1 MFTKISES
9 KWLKIILFITTFA
22 FVGTGFVALIVY
34 KISGNINGVA
44 QVNGKDISFQEF
56 FFEVN
61 TITAFLE
68 SQGID
73 TAPLKQQIYS
83 QVLQK
88 VVNRELLNQFAEE
101 EGIVATPEEAKK
113 AISKME
119 VFQTDGKFDYSKY
132 QTFLSRFNVSPV
144 FFTELM
150 MRELTVQHVSNIVK
164 SGIYITDEEINKVLN
179 KYFQRIS
186 GKIFIIQPKVSV
198 SEKDLKDYYEKHKNE
213 FIKEK
218 QKEIA
223 IYEFNTKDEDAIKQA
238 QELFKLLKTGKKPEK
253 KPVFSG
259 FENQI
264 KGFPDKVKK
273 EAKAIN
279 KENKIK
285 LVKTKDKI
293 YLIVYAGE
301 KSKFKTFEDAKN
313 EIKAKLERKLISKK
327 LEEILKSLSREKLS
341 EKVLKEKFNAKEIK
355 LENETLR
362 NIQFSYGLKEE
373 DLTNIRNTNVNN
385 LSKPIKS
392 GDKIV
397 IIKVDDKKHIS
408 KELKDKF
415 KDIKPILLDQKYN
428 DVFSMLLDKLQKE
441 ANIKINEQVFRI
453 NFTFNPL

>member
-1 MFTKISES
+1 
-9 KWLKIILFITTFA
+9 
-22 FVGTGFVALIVY
+22 
-34 KISGNINGVA
+34 
-44 QVNGKDISFQEF
+44 
-56 FFEVN
+56 
-61 TITAFLE
+61 
-68 SQGID
+68 
-73 TAPLKQQIYS
+73 
-83 QVLQK
+83 
-88 VVNRELLNQFAEE
+88 
-101 EGIVATPEEAKK
+101 
-113 AISKME
+113 ME

-150 MRELTVQHVSNIVK
+150 MRELTVQHISNIVK

-327 LEEILKSLSREKLS
+327 LEEILKSLSKEKLS

-441 ANIKINEQVFRI
+441 ANIKINEQVFR
-453 NFTFNPL
+453 

>member
-1 MFTKISES
+1 MFTRISES
-9 KWLKIILFITTFA
+9 KWLKIILLITTFA
-22 FVGTGFVALIVY
+22 FVGTGFVALVVY

-44 QVNGKDISFQEF
+44 QVNGKDISFREF

-68 SQGID
+68 SQGVD

-83 QVLQK
+83 QALQK

-119 VFQTDGKFDYSKY
+119 IFQTNGKFDYSKY
-132 QTFLSRFNVSPV
+132 QAFLSRFNVSPA

-150 MRELTVQHVSNIVK
+150 MRELTVQHISNIVK
-164 SGIYITDEEINKVLN
+164 SGVYITDEEIDKALN

-198 SEKDLKDYYEKHKNE
+198 SEKDLKDYYEKHKDE
-213 FIKEK
+213 FVKEI

-223 IYEFNTKDEDAIKQA
+223 IYEFNAKDEEAIKQA
-238 QELFKLLKTGKKPEK
+238 QEMFKLLKTGKKPEK
-253 KPVFSG
+253 KPIFSG

-273 EAKAIN
+273 EAKAVN

-293 YLIVYAGE
+293 YLVIYAGE
-301 KSKFKTFEDAKN
+301 KSKLETFEDAKN
-313 EIKAKLERKLISKK
+313 EIKAKLERNLISRK
-327 LEEILKSLSREKLS
+327 LEETSKSLSKEKLS

-355 LENETLR
+355 LENKTLR
-362 NIQFSYGLKEE
+362 DIQFSYGLREE
-373 DLTNIRNTNVNN
+373 DLTNIRNTNINN
-385 LSKPIKS
+385 LSKPIKAI
-392 GDKIV
+392 DKII
-397 IIKVDDKKHIS
+397 IIKVDDKKPIS
-408 KELKDKF
+408 KEIRDKF
-415 KDIKPILLDQKYN
+415 KDIKPILLNQKYN

-441 ANIKINEQVFRI
+441 ADIKINEQVFR
-453 NFTFNPL
+453 